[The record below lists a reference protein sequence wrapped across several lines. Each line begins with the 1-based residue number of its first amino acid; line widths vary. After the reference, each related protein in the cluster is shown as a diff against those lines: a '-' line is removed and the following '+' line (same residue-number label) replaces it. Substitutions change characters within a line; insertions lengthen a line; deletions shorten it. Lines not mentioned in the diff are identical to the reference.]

1 VVGKMVK
8 NADIFLVLYLRVKV
22 SDITN
27 KLRNTI
33 KNRPATNDKCRPDIA
48 NKCAMPESRIASIV
62 L

>member
-1 VVGKMVK
+1 MVK

-22 SDITN
+22 SDIAN

-48 NKCAMPESRIASIV
+48 NKCAMPESRIAP
-62 L
+62 